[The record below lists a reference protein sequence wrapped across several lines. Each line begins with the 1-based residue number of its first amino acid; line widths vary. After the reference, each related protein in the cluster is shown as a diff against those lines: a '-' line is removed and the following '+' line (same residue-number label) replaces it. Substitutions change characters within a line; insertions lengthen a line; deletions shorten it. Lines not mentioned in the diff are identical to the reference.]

1 MPASPSAGTPRIV
14 LCTLNARY
22 IHASLGLRYLLA
34 NMGELRAC
42 TVLREFTVASRPAD
56 VVAALL
62 QTLDGAS
69 AQPSSDGVCVV
80 GFGVYVWNVEA
91 TLAVLRVLSAQ
102 RPDVRVV
109 LGGPEV
115 SYELDAQP
123 IVGLADHVIT
133 GRGELSFPELC
144 RALLDGMESPA
155 RVIAGREPAL
165 GQLVLPYAEYTDADI
180 AQRVL
185 YVEAS
190 RGCPFTCA
198 FCLSA
203 LDGSVQSFDLPVLL
217 AEIGGLYRRGARQ
230 FKFVDRTFNVRI
242 EHACTILQFFLD
254 RLGAREAQGEPLFL
268 HFEVVPDRLPER
280 LQALIARFPPGVLQ
294 LEVGVQS
301 LDPEVQRRIARRQDN
316 ARSEANLR
324 WLVGN
329 TYAHVHADLIFGLPG
344 ESLAGFA
351 AGFDRL
357 HAVGVH
363 EIQVGLLKRLRGA
376 PITRYSAQGD
386 AGALVFDAAPP
397 YTVLSTGAVSADEVR
412 RVARFA
418 RYWELVANSGRF
430 ARTLPLLLAKSA
442 ETGPGA
448 GSAFHAFLAF
458 TDWLWQRSGRTN
470 AWSPEALVDAL
481 DAYLGTP
488 VARQVLLADYLA
500 SGARG
505 SPQALAG
512 LLPRRAVAPRPAHS
526 LASRQQR
533 HLATGGAGDRNDC
546 VG

>member
-1 MPASPSAGTPRIV
+1 MSASSRAGSPRIV

-42 TVLREFTVASRPAD
+42 TALREFTVTSRPDD

-62 QTLDGAS
+62 LTLGDS
-69 AQPSSDGVCVV
+69 AAERSPCGVCVV

-91 TLAVLRVLSAQ
+91 TLTVLRLLRAQ

-115 SYELDAQP
+115 SHELDAQP
-123 IVGLADHVIT
+123 IVALADHVIT

-144 RALLDGMESPA
+144 RALLDGTESPA
-155 RVIAGREPAL
+155 KVIAGREPVPA
-165 GQLVLPYAEYTDADI
+165 QLVLPYAEYTDADI

-190 RGCPFTCA
+190 RGCPFSCA

-203 LDGSVQSFDLPVLL
+203 LDRSVQAFDLPTLL
-217 AEIGGLYRRGARQ
+217 AEIDGLYRRGARQ

-242 EHACTILQFFLD
+242 EHACAILQFFLD
-254 RLGAREAQGEPLFL
+254 RLEADGEPLFL

-280 LQALIARFPPGVLQ
+280 LKALIARFPPGVLQ

-301 LDPEVQRRIARRQDN
+301 FDPDVQRRITRRQDN
-316 ARSEANLR
+316 ARSAANLR
-324 WLVGN
+324 WLVGQSN
-329 TYAHVHADLIFGLPG
+329 AHVHADLIFGLPG
-344 ESLAGFA
+344 ESLDGFA

-357 HAVGVH
+357 YALGVH

-376 PITRYSAQGD
+376 PITRFSAQGSE
-386 AGALVFDAAPP
+386 GALVFDAKPP
-397 YTVLSTGAVSADEVR
+397 YTVASTGAVSADEVQ

-418 RYWELVANSGRF
+418 RYWDLVANSGRF
-430 ARTLPLLLAKSA
+430 ARTLALLLA
-442 ETGPGA
+442 TPGEAAAA
-448 GSAFHAFLAF
+448 GSAFRAFLAF
-458 TDWLWQRSGRTN
+458 ADWLWQGSGRTN
-470 AWSPEALVDAL
+470 AWTPEALVDAL
-481 DAYLGTP
+481 DAYLATP
-488 VARQVLLADYLA
+488 TAREALLADYLS

-512 LLPRRAVAPRPAHS
+512 LLSKRDVAPRRTHS

-533 HLATGGAGDRNDC
+533 HLTSDTSVR
-546 VG
+546 

>member
-1 MPASPSAGTPRIV
+1 MCSPPSAGTPRIV

-42 TVLREFTVASRPAD
+42 TALREFTVASPPAD

-62 QTLDGAS
+62 QTLAGAS
-69 AQPSSDGVCVV
+69 AQPSSSGVCVV
-80 GFGVYVWNVEA
+80 AFGVYVWNVEA
-91 TLAVLRVLSAQ
+91 TLAVLRLLRAQ
-102 RPDVRVV
+102 RPDLRVV

-115 SYELDAQP
+115 SHETDGQP
-123 IVGLADHVIT
+123 VVALADHVVT

-144 RALLDGMESPA
+144 RVLLDGTESPA
-155 RVIAGREPAL
+155 RVIAGREPVL

-203 LDGSVQSFDLPVLL
+203 LDRSVQSCDLPTLL
-217 AEIGGLYRRGARQ
+217 GEIDSLYRRGARQ

-242 EHACTILQFFLD
+242 DHACTILQFFLD
-254 RLGAREAQGEPLFL
+254 RLEAPENHGEPLFL

-280 LQALIARFPPGVLQ
+280 LKALIARFPPGVLQ

-301 LDPEVQRRIARRQDN
+301 FDPDVQRRIARRQDN
-316 ARSEANLR
+316 ARSAANLR
-324 WLVGN
+324 WLVAN
-329 TYAHVHADLIFGLPG
+329 TQAHVHADLIFGLPG

-357 HAVGVH
+357 RALGVH

-376 PITRYSAQGD
+376 PITRRGAQGAD
-386 AGALVFDAAPP
+386 DGLVFDAAPP
-397 YTVLSTGAVSADEVR
+397 YTVLSSGAVSADEVR

-430 ARTLPLLLAKSA
+430 ARTLPLLLA
-442 ETGPGA
+442 TT

-458 TDWLWQRSGRTN
+458 SDRLWQRSGRTN

-488 VARQVLLADYLA
+488 VARQALLADYLA

-505 SPQALAG
+505 SPCALAG
-512 LLPRRAVAPRPAHS
+512 LLPRRAVAAHPTRS

-533 HLATGGAGDRNDC
+533 HLAGDPTAGR
-546 VG
+546 V

>member
-1 MPASPSAGTPRIV
+1 MSASPSAGTPRIV
-14 LCTLNARY
+14 LCTLNARF

-42 TVLREFTVASRPAD
+42 TALREFTVASRPAD
-56 VVAALL
+56 VVASLL
-62 QTLDGAS
+62 QTLGDSPAEL
-69 AQPSSDGVCVV
+69 SSRDVYVV

-91 TLAVLRVLSAQ
+91 TLAVLRLLRQ
-102 RPDVRVV
+102 ERPELRVV

-115 SYELDAQP
+115 SHELDAQP
-123 IVGLADHVIT
+123 IVALADHVIT
-133 GRGELSFPELC
+133 GRGEVSFPELC
-144 RALLDGMESPA
+144 RALLDGKATPA
-155 RVIAGREPAL
+155 KVIAGREPAL
-165 GQLVLPYAEYTDADI
+165 EQLVLPYTEYTDADI

-190 RGCPFTCA
+190 RGCPFACA

-203 LDGSVQSFDLPVLL
+203 LDKSVQAFALSTLL
-217 AEIGGLYRRGARQ
+217 GEIDGLYRRGARR

-242 EHACTILQFFLD
+242 EHACAILRFFLD
-254 RLGAREAQGEPLFL
+254 RLEADGDPLFL

-280 LQALIARFPPGVLQ
+280 LKSLIARFPPGALQ

-301 LDPEVQRRIARRQDN
+301 FDPDVQRRIARRQDN
-316 ARSEANLR
+316 TRSEANLR
-324 WLVGN
+324 WLLGN
-329 TYAHVHADLIFGLPG
+329 THAHVHADLIFGLPG

-357 HAVGVH
+357 QAIGVH

-376 PITRYSAQGD
+376 PITRHVAQG
-386 AGALVFDAAPP
+386 AGDVLVFDGAPP
-397 YTVLSTGAVSADEVR
+397 YTVSSTGAVSADEVQ

-418 RYWELVANSGRF
+418 RYWDLVANSGRF

-442 ETGPGA
+442 EGEAGDAGPGA

-458 TDWLWQRSGRTN
+458 SDGLWQRSGRTHG
-470 AWSPEALVDAL
+470 WSPEALVDAL
-481 DAYLGTP
+481 DAYLATP
-488 VARQVLLADYLA
+488 VAREALLADYLA

-512 LLPRRAVAPRPAHS
+512 LLPRRVVAPRPAHS
-526 LASRQQR
+526 LVSRQQR
-533 HLATGGAGDRNDC
+533 HLAAGGAGGRND
-546 VG
+546 

>member
-1 MPASPSAGTPRIV
+1 MSASSRAGSPRIV
-14 LCTLNARY
+14 LSTLNARY

-42 TVLREFTVASRPAD
+42 TVLREFTVASRPDD

-62 QTLDGAS
+62 QTLDDSNGT
-69 AQPSSDGVCVV
+69 CVV

-91 TLAVLRVLSAQ
+91 TLAVLRRLRAE
-102 RPDVRVV
+102 RPDLRIV

-115 SYELDAQP
+115 SHELDAQP
-123 IVGLADHVIT
+123 IVDLADHVIT

-144 RALLDGMESPA
+144 RALLDGAATPA
-155 RVIAGREPAL
+155 KVIAGREPVPAH
-165 GQLVLPYAEYTDADI
+165 LVLPYAEYTDADI

-190 RGCPFTCA
+190 RGCPFSCA

-203 LDGSVQSFDLPVLL
+203 LDRSVQAFDLPTLL
-217 AEIGGLYRRGARQ
+217 AEIDGLYRRGARQ

-242 EHACTILQFFLD
+242 EHACAILQFFLD
-254 RLGAREAQGEPLFL
+254 RLEADGEPLFL

-280 LQALIARFPPGVLQ
+280 LKALIARFPPGALQ

-301 LDPEVQRRIARRQDN
+301 FDPDVQRRIARRQDN
-316 ARSEANLR
+316 ARSAANLR
-324 WLVGN
+324 WLVGKSR
-329 TYAHVHADLIFGLPG
+329 AHVHADLIFGLPG
-344 ESLAGFA
+344 ESLDSFA

-357 HAVGVH
+357 HALGVH

-376 PITRYSAQGD
+376 PITRFSAQGSE
-386 AGALVFDAAPP
+386 GALVFDAEPP
-397 YTVLSTGAVSADEVR
+397 YTVASTGAVSADEVR

-418 RYWELVANSGRF
+418 RYWDLVANSGRF
-430 ARTLPLLLAKSA
+430 ARTLALLLA
-442 ETGPGA
+442 TPGEAAA
-448 GSAFHAFLAF
+448 GSAFRAFLAF
-458 TDWLWQRSGRTN
+458 SDWLWQGSGRTN
-470 AWSPEALVDAL
+470 AWTPEALVDAL
-481 DAYLGTP
+481 DAYLATP
-488 VARQVLLADYLA
+488 TAREALLADYLS

-512 LLPRRAVAPRPAHS
+512 LLPRRAVAPRPKRS

-533 HLATGGAGDRNDC
+533 HLTSDTSVR
-546 VG
+546 